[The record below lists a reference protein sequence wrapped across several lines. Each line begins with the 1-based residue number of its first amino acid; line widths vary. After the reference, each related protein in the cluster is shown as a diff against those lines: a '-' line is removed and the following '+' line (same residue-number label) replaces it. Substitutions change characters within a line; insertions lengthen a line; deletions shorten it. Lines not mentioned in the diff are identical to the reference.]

1 MYGSEIAR
9 ISGKYS
15 TAFILTS
22 ELTGQNT
29 SGNYSTFKMRVYGY
43 YGGGT
48 SSGSSYGT
56 IWISGTEYGI
66 GSYRLY
72 PGYTL
77 LAQKDITVYH
87 NNDGS
92 FPYTTQAFAINSYH
106 ANGEASGAL
115 SAPSIPRQANI
126 TRCDN
131 FNSNGNPYM
140 EFSNPGGFKL
150 NLRLEFSGTTINRNN
165 YYGSGGYTFQLTEDE
180 RNLLLSKCPNGNSLT
195 VRYVVATCIGGGNET
210 NWSYIDRTMTVVDAN
225 PQFSNFLFED
235 INSITVALTGNNQNI
250 IKGYS
255 NVKVTIIEEDK
266 ATAIKS
272 AAINKYRFTC
282 GDKNSPD
289 DMTYSE
295 SKSVSGTIN
304 GVPNG
309 TFNVYAIDSR
319 NNSTL
324 VTKLANEVIDYT
336 PLIKGNIDIG
346 RNNGV
351 SENVT
356 LKFEGQINIVN
367 FGVKTN
373 SIKSAKFRYK
383 STENDSKWSEPQS
396 IELTVDNGTFS
407 FDDSVKGDTESL
419 GFNVAKSYQIEVIV
433 EDELSSVTYTDKF
446 GSGTP
451 NLALAKNGVGIMGKY
466 DDEVGGLLQ
475 VGGQN
480 ILKRKVATA
489 YLANEVSGIK
499 NTWIPFNAILS
510 NTDKLSLSNNG
521 IKIGKGISNVLV
533 SGNVFLAA
541 NSNNS
546 YLWTATKKIAS
557 NGNYDIGI
565 AIDNYNTY
573 FASTSHSPHIID
585 VKEGD
590 IIKILKIDDNDGT
603 IRANANTYLTV
614 EVMEEDW

>member
-1 MYGSEIAR
+1 M
-9 ISGKYS
+9 
-15 TAFILTS
+15 
-22 ELTGQNT
+22 
-29 SGNYSTFKMRVYGY
+29 
-43 YGGGT
+43 
-48 SSGSSYGT
+48 
-56 IWISGTEYGI
+56 
-66 GSYRLY
+66 
-72 PGYTL
+72 
-77 LAQKDITVYH
+77 
-87 NNDGS
+87 
-92 FPYTTQAFAINSYH
+92 
-106 ANGEASGAL
+106 
-115 SAPSIPRQANI
+115 
-126 TRCDN
+126 
-131 FNSNGNPYM
+131 
-140 EFSNPGGFKL
+140 
-150 NLRLEFSGTTINRNN
+150 
-165 YYGSGGYTFQLTEDE
+165 
-180 RNLLLSKCPNGNSLT
+180 
-195 VRYVVATCIGGGNET
+195 
-210 NWSYIDRTMTVVDAN
+210 
-225 PQFSNFLFED
+225 
-235 INSITVALTGNNQNI
+235 
-250 IKGYS
+250 
-255 NVKVTIIEEDK
+255 
-266 ATAIKS
+266 
-272 AAINKYRFTC
+272 NKYRFTC